1 MILDPEDEAF
11 NEIERQAK
19 QRKEA
24 VLQALHSENE
34 RLGLY
39 RDAYGQQEPVAY
51 LSNKRQRLNIE
62 LKPHTFVEIPT
73 ATDWEVPLYMKP
85 PQRTWVGLTD
95 ADIAMW
101 RPRFKFSEALIR
113 EVEAKLKEK
122 NNA

>member
-34 RLGLY
+34 R
-39 RDAYGQQEPVAY
+39 
-51 LSNKRQRLNIE
+51 
-62 LKPHTFVEIPT
+62 
-73 ATDWEVPLYMKP
+73 
-85 PQRTWVGLTD
+85 TWVGLTD
-95 ADIAMW
+95 EDIAMW

-122 NNA
+122 NT